1 MLKRAEQCRA
11 RLQAYCSDWLPE
23 KGGHNEDN
31 YDLREDILSPEEWKG
46 VNEVIKVLKPL
57 LHFTKLAER
66 RNVGLQDWV
75 PIVDNLISH
84 FYEASQRFK
93 SMADESP
100 IYEWLHIYCEK
111 AWDKLNDYDRL
122 VDESPAYYT
131 AMVMDPSLKYAWFE
145 QRWNEP
151 PKSEWV
157 SGVKAMVVSV
167 LGSELRLAEY
177 R

>member
-1 MLKRAEQCRA
+1 VPSNAEQCRA
-11 RLQAYCSDWLPE
+11 RLRAYCSDWLPG
-23 KGGHNEDN
+23 KGRHNEDN
-31 YDLREDILSPEEWKG
+31 YDLREDIPSPEEWKG

-100 IYEWLHIYCEK
+100 IYEWLHICCEK
-111 AWDKLNDYDRL
+111 AWDKLNDSTGSSYT
-122 VDESPAYYT
+122 ESASI
-131 AMVMDPSLKYAWFE
+131 MMKSDLFE
-145 QRWNEP
+145 ALETLQ
-151 PKSEWV
+151 V
-157 SGVKAMVVSV
+157 
-167 LGSELRLAEY
+167 
-177 R
+177 